1 MSAPGRLDE
10 AVYALLRDALDR
22 FRDDSRV
29 VGELRH
35 QLDRLEAPL
44 HIAIAGGWQSG
55 KSTTLNAIMGEEV
68 APVEVP
74 DGDCVL
80 TWYEDAPHPRAT
92 AYSKVGPPQE
102 LAITK
107 SPTGMRV
114 DLVGLRPGE
123 VDDIVVRWPTR
134 ALRQATLIDTP
145 AVASPGAEG
154 GRTSVLDRIRRD
166 ADAVLFLTRD
176 GRDSDLRVLRALG
189 TGVVD
194 QAAPVNVIL
203 VLSRADEV
211 SGGRVDALLTARQ
224 LARRLRRDPRVGAL
238 CVTVVAL
245 SGLVGLAGRVL
256 SESDFAA
263 LAALAAMPRAELD
276 RSLLSAD
283 RFRAGPSPAPLDA
296 GVRAAL
302 LDRLGLFG
310 VRLATTLIRT
320 GCDSRVRLCA
330 ELIRRSGFTELRE
343 AINRCFVDR
352 CDVLKARSALAA
364 LEALLRAE
372 PRPGA
377 AELLARVERLL
388 TNTHDF
394 RELRL
399 LAALQDAGSEVDA
412 ELLPEAQR
420 LLGGNGTTL
429 AARLGAEHDATPE
442 RLWRLALDALRRWQD
457 HAEDPGLRLPQRRA
471 AQVVVR
477 SCEGM
482 LAALT
487 AR

>member
-1 MSAPGRLDE
+1 MSGGRRLDE
-10 AVYALLRDALDR
+10 TVYDLLHDALDR
-22 FRDDSRV
+22 LRDDPRA
-29 VGELRH
+29 VGHLRH

-44 HIAIAGGWQSG
+44 HIAIAGPWQSG
-55 KSTTLNAIMGEEV
+55 KSTVLNAIMGEEV

-74 DGDCVL
+74 AGGCVL

-92 AYSKVGPPQE
+92 AYSSVGPPQE
-102 LAITK
+102 LAVTK

-145 AVASPGAEG
+145 AVAPAGEG
-154 GRTSVLDRIRRD
+154 GRAPLMDRILRD
-166 ADAVLFLTRD
+166 ADAVLYLTRD
-176 GRDSDLRVLRALG
+176 ARDSDLQILQATR

-203 VLSRADEV
+203 VLSRADELG
-211 SGGRVDALLTARQ
+211 GGRVDALLTARQ

-238 CVTVVAL
+238 CVNVVAL
-245 SGLVGLAGRVL
+245 SGLVSLAGRVMG
-256 SESDFAA
+256 ESDFAA
-263 LAALAAMPRAELD
+263 LAALAGTPRGELEQ
-276 RSLLSAD
+276 SLLSAE
-283 RFRAGPSPAPLDA
+283 RFLTTAPPVQLDA
-296 GVRAAL
+296 ATRAAL
-302 LDRLGLFG
+302 LDRFGLFG
-310 VRLATTLIRT
+310 IRLATTLIRT
-320 GCDSRVRLCA
+320 GCDSRVRLSA
-330 ELIRRSGFTELRE
+330 ELVRRSGFTELRE
-343 AINRCFVDR
+343 SMNRCFVDR

-372 PRPGA
+372 PRHGG
-377 AELLARVERLL
+377 AELLARIERIL
-388 TNTHDF
+388 TSTHDF

-399 LAALQDAGSEVDA
+399 LASLQEAGGEVDA

-420 LLGGNGTTL
+420 LLGGNGTAL
-429 AARLGAEHDATPE
+429 AARLGVEHDTTSDQ
-442 RLWRLALDALRRWQD
+442 LWRLAVEALRRWQGR
-457 HAEDPGLRLPQRRA
+457 AEDPWLRLPQRRA
-471 AQVVVR
+471 ARVVVR

>member
-1 MSAPGRLDE
+1 MSGGKRLDE
-10 AVYALLRDALDR
+10 AVYELLRDALDR
-22 FRDDSRV
+22 FRDDPRA
-29 VGELRH
+29 VGHLRH

-44 HIAIAGGWQSG
+44 HVAIAGPWQSG
-55 KSTTLNAIMGEEV
+55 KSTALNAIMGEEV

-74 DGDCVL
+74 EGRCVL

-92 AYSKVGPPQE
+92 AYSSAGPPQV
-102 LAITK
+102 LAVTK

-145 AVASPGAEG
+145 AVAPPGED
-154 GRTSVLDRIRRD
+154 GRAPVLDRILRD
-166 ADAVLFLTRD
+166 ADAVLYLTRD
-176 GRDSDLRVLRALG
+176 GRDSDLQILQATR

-194 QAAPVNVIL
+194 QAAPANVIL
-203 VLSRADEV
+203 VLSRADEFN
-211 SGGRVDALLTARQ
+211 GGRVDALLTARQ
-224 LARRLRRDPRVGAL
+224 LARRLRRDPRVDAL
-238 CVTVVAL
+238 CVNVVAL
-245 SGLVGLAGRVL
+245 SGLVGLAGRL
-256 SESDFAA
+256 MGESDFAA
-263 LAALAAMPRAELD
+263 LAALAGTPRGELEQ
-276 RSLLSAD
+276 SLLSAE
-283 RFRAGPSPAPLDA
+283 RFLTTTTPPARLDA

-302 LDRLGLFG
+302 LDRFGLFG

-320 GCDSRVRLCA
+320 GCDSRVRLSA

-343 AINRCFVDR
+343 SMNRCFVDR

-372 PRPGA
+372 PRPGGTD
-377 AELLARVERLL
+377 LLARIERILA
-388 TNTHDF
+388 TTHDF

-399 LAALQDAGSEVDA
+399 LASLQDAAGTVDPD
-412 ELLPEAQR
+412 LLPEAQR
-420 LLGGNGTTL
+420 LLGGNGTAL
-429 AARLGAEHDATPE
+429 PARLGVEHDTTPE
-442 RLWRLALDALRRWQD
+442 QLWRLAFEALRRWQGR
-457 HAEDPGLRLPQRRA
+457 AEDLRLLLPQRRA
-471 AQVVVR
+471 ARVVVR